1 MIRFDA
7 VSVTYPD
14 APAPALSGVDLVV
27 AEGEL
32 VVVAGRTG
40 SGKSTLL
47 RCVNGLVPHF
57 SGGRLAGRVT
67 VNGRDTRDVPPREL
81 ADVVGLV
88 GQDPAAG
95 FVSDNVEE
103 EIAYSGE
110 SLGLAAAVMR
120 RRVEEILDLVGLA
133 DLRDRPLATLSG
145 GQQQRVAIGSA
156 LTTEP
161 RILVLDEPTS
171 ALDPAAAEDVLAVVH
186 RLVHDLG
193 VTVLISEHRLERV
206 AQYADRV
213 AWLPGDGAPLQVG
226 LPGPVL
232 AESPVAPPVV
242 RLGRLVGWD
251 PPPVSVRDAR
261 IRAGPLRDRLGPA
274 PAGTIH
280 PETHPLAHTAN
291 PGSSAPSDAPVG
303 PGRPSGPLVSPV
315 RVRVRVGVGPSS
327 AHLQARAVS
336 VRYPQCDAVR
346 GVDLT
351 VGAGERVAVM
361 GRNGSGKSSLLW
373 ALQGSGP
380 RHGGMVTVTG
390 RDPAGLRPHER
401 RRLVGLLPQQPS
413 DLLYLETVDEECE
426 QADRESGAATGS
438 ARALLDRIAP
448 RIDADRHPRD
458 LSEGQRLSV
467 ALAVTLA
474 AAPHVVLLDE
484 PTRGLDYPSKVTLA
498 EVLRELSDDQS
509 RAVILATHDVE
520 FVAEF
525 ATRVVIMAGGE
536 VVADGEA
543 TDVITSS
550 SLFAPQVAKVL
561 APHRWI
567 TVAQV
572 ESALARTPT

>member
-1 MIRFDA
+1 MIHFEA

-67 VNGRDTRDVPPREL
+67 VNGRDTRQVPPREL

-133 DLRDRPLATLSG
+133 ELRDRPLATLSG
-145 GQQQRVAIGSA
+145 GQQQRVAIGAA

-161 RILVLDEPTS
+161 RVLVLDEPTS

-213 AWLPGDGAPLQVG
+213 AWLPGDGAPLRVG

-242 RLGRLVGWD
+242 RLARLVGWD
-251 PPPVSVRDAR
+251 PPPVSVREAR
-261 IRAGPLRDRLGPA
+261 VRAEPLRDRLGPGPSQVDDSSRA
-274 PAGTIH
+274 R
-280 PETHPLAHTAN
+280 PLAL
-291 PGSSAPSDAPVG
+291 PPSRASGAMVTPS
-303 PGRPSGPLVSPV
+303 RPNARAIPA
-315 RVRVRVGVGPSS
+315 VRVGASS
-327 AHLQARAVS
+327 AHLQARGVT
-336 VRYPQCDAVR
+336 VRYPRCEAVR

-351 VGAGERVAVM
+351 VGAGERVALM

-373 ALQGSGP
+373 ALQGSGS
-380 RHGGMVTVTG
+380 RHGGTVKVAG
-390 RDPAGLRPHER
+390 RDPAALRPHER

-413 DLLYLETVDEECE
+413 DLLYLETVDEECV
-426 QADRESGAATGS
+426 QADRESGAAAGS
-438 ARALLDRIAP
+438 ARALLDRIAVGV
-448 RIDADRHPRD
+448 DGDCHPRD

-467 ALAVTLA
+467 ALAVALA

-484 PTRGLDYPSKVTLA
+484 PTRGLDYPSKVALA
-498 EVLRELSDDQS
+498 EVLRELADDED

-536 VVADGEA
+536 VVADGDA

-550 SLFAPQVAKVL
+550 SLFAPQVTKVL

-572 ESALARTPT
+572 ESALARTAK